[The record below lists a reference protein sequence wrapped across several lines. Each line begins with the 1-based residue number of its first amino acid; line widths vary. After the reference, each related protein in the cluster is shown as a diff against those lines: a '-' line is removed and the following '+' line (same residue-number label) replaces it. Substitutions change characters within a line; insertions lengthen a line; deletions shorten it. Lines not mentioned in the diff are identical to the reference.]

1 MYTQVSWKICAIVL
15 LLLLLRILRWGI
27 YQLYFH
33 PLSKYPGPFPAKF
46 TNLYSAYHAWR
57 GDIHEDMWRCH
68 EKYGEH
74 VRYAPNR
81 VMFCSPDAAKD
92 IYGNRNNVIKS
103 TVYNTLRHG
112 GGNTLTLRNKAE
124 HAARRRVVSSG
135 FSDASLRLLEPKIL
149 AQVHRF
155 VRGLLATGTNSLES
169 KTNTNWTESRDMAL
183 WCDHH
188 TFDLMSSLIYSAS
201 YDATSREEFR
211 FVPHSIEQS
220 NVRMSVILQAPELM
234 WARLD
239 RKLFPQSI
247 AARDKFLK
255 FLRTMIA
262 TRMKSKKSATS
273 ETAPHDDIFALFEKA
288 HDPETGKKFGATEL
302 TAESATLVVAGS
314 DTTSIALAGL
324 FYYLSR
330 PINAAA
336 YRRCVQEVRTAF
348 RSMDEIRAGGAVA
361 AACPYLRACIEETLR
376 MSPPTGS
383 ALWRE
388 VMTGGTSIDGHFI
401 PAGCDVGVGIYA
413 IHHNAA
419 LFPEPFE
426 FRPERFLSGGEN
438 AGIEL
443 LNSRRGFMPFSI
455 GTRGCIGKGLAM
467 TEIMLTMACIMR
479 VSDFRC
485 TGNEGSEVM
494 EGEYKLWDHITGAK
508 EGPWLQFCS
517 IGAGISESHI

>member
-1 MYTQVSWKICAIVL
+1 MI
-15 LLLLLRILRWGI
+15 
-27 YQLYFH
+27 
-33 PLSKYPGPFPAKF
+33 
-46 TNLYSAYHAWR
+46 
-57 GDIHEDMWRCH
+57 
-68 EKYGEH
+68 
-74 VRYAPNR
+74 R
-81 VMFCSPDAAKD
+81 V
-92 IYGNRNNVIKS
+92 G
-103 TVYNTLRHG
+103 
-112 GGNTLTLRNKAE
+112 
-124 HAARRRVVSSG
+124 
-135 FSDASLRLLEPKIL
+135 
-149 AQVHRF
+149 
-155 VRGLLATGTNSLES
+155 
-169 KTNTNWTESRDMAL
+169 
-183 WCDHH
+183 DHH

-262 TRMKSKKSATS
+262 TRMKSRKSATS

-288 HDPETGKKFGATEL
+288 RDPETGKKFGTAEL

-330 PINAAA
+330 PTNAAA
-336 YRRCVQEVRTAF
+336 YRYCVQEVRTAF
-348 RSMDEIRAGGAVA
+348 RSLDEIRTGGAVA

-413 IHHNAA
+413 IHHNKA

-426 FRPERFLSGGEN
+426 FRPERFLSRGN
-438 AGIEL
+438 TGIEP
-443 LNSRRGFMPFSI
+443 LNARRGFIPFSI

-467 TEIMLTMACIMR
+467 AEIMLTMACIMR

-485 TGNEGSEVM
+485 TDNEGSEVM

-508 EGPWLQFCS
+508 KGPWLHFHPTGDM
-517 IGAGISESHI
+517 IFESCI

>member
-1 MYTQVSWKICAIVL
+1 MPFTMDVDLVSSIFVF
-15 LLLLLRILRWGI
+15 GT

-33 PLSKYPGPFPAKF
+33 PLSKYPGPVLAKF

-57 GDIHEDMWRCH
+57 GDIHKDMWRCH
-68 EKYGEH
+68 E
-74 VRYAPNR
+74 RY
-81 VMFCSPDAAKD
+81 D

-103 TVYNTLRHG
+103 AVYNTLRHG

-149 AQVHRF
+149 AQVHRL
-155 VRGLLATGTNSLES
+155 VRGLLAAGASSLDSE
-169 KTNTNWTESRDMAL
+169 TQPEWTDSRDMAL

-201 YDATSREEFR
+201 YDATNREEFR

-239 RKLFPQSI
+239 RKLFPGSI

-262 TRMKSKKSATS
+262 TRMQRRTVTADKSSSPETS
-273 ETAPHDDIFALFEKA
+273 PHDDIFALFEKA
-288 HDPETGKKFGATEL
+288 HDPETGKSFGTTEL

-330 PINAAA
+330 PTNTPA
-336 YRRCVQEVRTAF
+336 YRRCVAEVRAAF
-348 RSMDEIRAGGAVA
+348 GSVNEIRTSGAVA
-361 AACPYLRACIEETLR
+361 ASCPYLRACIEETLR

-388 VMTGGTSIDGHFI
+388 VLVGGASIGGQFI

-419 LFPEPFE
+419 LFPDPFS
-426 FRPERFLSGGEN
+426 FRPERFLNDGSGD
-438 AGIEL
+438 ADTL
-443 LNSRRGFMPFSI
+443 ASRRGFIPFSI

-467 TEIMLTMACIMR
+467 AEIMLTMACIMC

-485 TGNEGSEVM
+485 ADTGSNQDSGPM
-494 EGEYKLWDHITGAK
+494 EGEYQLWDHITGAK
-508 EGPWLQFCS
+508 KGPWLQFRWKED
-517 IGAGISESHI
+517 IIPEGLVQ

>member
-1 MYTQVSWKICAIVL
+1 M
-15 LLLLLRILRWGI
+15 ILGVFNRTMGI
-27 YQLYFH
+27 
-33 PLSKYPGPFPAKF
+33 G
-46 TNLYSAYHAWR
+46 
-57 GDIHEDMWRCH
+57 
-68 EKYGEH
+68 
-74 VRYAPNR
+74 
-81 VMFCSPDAAKD
+81 
-92 IYGNRNNVIKS
+92 
-103 TVYNTLRHG
+103 
-112 GGNTLTLRNKAE
+112 
-124 HAARRRVVSSG
+124 
-135 FSDASLRLLEPKIL
+135 
-149 AQVHRF
+149 
-155 VRGLLATGTNSLES
+155 
-169 KTNTNWTESRDMAL
+169 
-183 WCDHH
+183 DHH

-234 WARLD
+234 WGRLD

-262 TRMKSKKSATS
+262 TRMKSRKSGTT
-273 ETAPHDDIFALFEKA
+273 ETVTRDDIFALFEKA
-288 HDPETGKKFGATEL
+288 HDPETGKKFGTTEL

-330 PINAAA
+330 PTNAAA
-336 YRRCVQEVRTAF
+336 YRRCVTEVRAAF
-348 RSMDEIRAGGAVA
+348 RSVSEICTSGAVA

-388 VMTGGTSIDGHFI
+388 VLTGGTSIGGQFI

-419 LFPEPFE
+419 LFPDPFE
-426 FRPERFLSGGEN
+426 FRPERFLNDGSSSVDP
-438 AGIEL
+438 
-443 LNSRRGFMPFSI
+443 LNSRRGFIPFSI

-467 TEIMLTMACIMR
+467 AEIMLTMACIMR
-479 VSDFRC
+479 VSDFRG
-485 TGNEGSEVM
+485 THSGKNGDLEIM
-494 EGEYKLWDHITGAK
+494 EGEYQLWDHITGAK
-508 EGPWLQFCS
+508 KGPWLQFCP
-517 IGAGISESHI
+517 IGDDFSRAVVQ